1 MQLKADK
8 SSNQANYIVTNYKMA
23 STQNIPQV
31 VSFKVITD
39 NPQVTRFIH
48 ALSLIFFPFKE

>member
-1 MQLKADK
+1 
-8 SSNQANYIVTNYKMA
+8 MA